1 MASHDYENAPL
12 PAENTDPND
21 RSAESSNPVSREGSQ
36 PPKRRKNV
44 QFTPGGES
52 VDIENKKETFDLRDD
67 TNQPPRPKP
76 LPKLRYST
84 GTMRNGS
91 PSAIGRQ
98 RSPTRISERSED
110 IADSPARAPVRPH
123 RPTIMRLPSSDSVI
137 DKSDNEEGDEDK
149 GGKESE
155 EDADVDLVE
164 KAISQQSAQDRAER
178 LSRLMGSHSA
188 PGSHRTS
195 PERRQNSHD
204 VRARSPPPSPPS
216 SVDVQDGMPFDP
228 DQLPLKKLKTPRKKF
243 GIEDSTDDED
253 EEEPDK
259 PSEEAGKKRN
269 RYREAT
275 ARLFKHY
282 TGKDSPKLF
291 RVQAESP
298 DSRSG
303 AQTPV
308 YERDPHIYVPRPK
321 KYRDGYL
328 SSLLKL
334 YNEEGVGSALSHI
347 PAGPEAVARAAHRRD
362 SNILPLI
369 EPRPHGQSQAGTPR
383 DTPGASPVIS
393 PAVSGTSTPK
403 GKHQKWY
410 YKNPKSRSTGA
421 LSDLVSSSSVLAQP
435 GVAKHKASA
444 SNEQSAV
451 RPKPKQKQSSG
462 NAIDTLG
469 NLLSGKKRRQSR
481 QSSVS
486 IHVNMAETV
495 KRQAYLQNICRCLM
509 QYGAPT
515 HRLEGNIHCD
525 LLSWMNA
532 NIKTEY
538 MRMSARVL
546 EIDGQFLYIPG
557 CMIISFDDAQTHTT
571 EVKIVRTTQ
580 GIHLSKLRDIHEVY
594 KEVIHDIIDV
604 EEATH
609 RLDEITRQDP
619 IHGNWNRVLVHGFAS
634 ATVGPFAFGAR
645 PIDLPIAF
653 ILGCILGCLQIIV
666 APRSDLYANV
676 FEISA
681 AVITSFLARA
691 FGSIH
696 GGKLFCF
703 SALAQSAITM
713 ILPGYTVLCGSLEL
727 QSRNIVAGSVRMVY
741 AVLYSL
747 FLGFGITIGTTV
759 YGALDNKATS
769 QTMCDATMPF
779 WFKWIF
785 VPPFTLAIIY
795 IHQAK
800 FKQMPVMVGI
810 AFIGYM
816 VNYWAAQKFTS
827 NAQIANTLGALAIG
841 LMGNLYS
848 RLRHGMAAAVLLPAI
863 FVQVP
868 SGLSAGASLVS
879 GLTSANE
886 ITKNNGSVANGTTT
900 VSYSSLGTADV
911 NSMVFNVAYSIIQ
924 VVIGITV
931 GLFLSALI
939 VYPFGKKRSGLFSF

>member
-1 MASHDYENAPL
+1 MASHDYDIAPPHEENI
-12 PAENTDPND
+12 DPND

-44 QFTPGGES
+44 QFTPGAES
-52 VDIENKKETFDLRDD
+52 VDTENKKETFDLRDD

-76 LPKLRYST
+76 LPKPRYST

-98 RSPTRISERSED
+98 RSPARISERSED
-110 IADSPARAPVRPH
+110 IADSPARAPVRPP
-123 RPTIMRLPSSDSVI
+123 RPIIMRLPSSDSII
-137 DKSDNEEGDEDK
+137 DKAKNEEDDEDK
-149 GGKESE
+149 SGQASE
-155 EDADVDLVE
+155 EDADVDMVE

-204 VRARSPPPSPPS
+204 ARARSPSPSPTS
-216 SVDVQDGMPFDP
+216 SLDFRGGMPFDP

-243 GIEDSTDDED
+243 GIEDSTDEED
-253 EEEPDK
+253 DDKSDK
-259 PSEEAGKKRN
+259 PPEGAGKKKN
-269 RYREAT
+269 RYYEAA
-275 ARLFKHY
+275 ARLV
-282 TGKDSPKLF
+282 KDHTKKESPRLF

-303 AQTPV
+303 VQTPI
-308 YERDPHIYVPRPK
+308 YERDPHTYVPRPK
-321 KYRDGYL
+321 KYREGYL

-334 YNEEGVGSALSHI
+334 YNEEGVGSALAHI
-347 PAGPEAVARAAHRRD
+347 PAGPEAVTRAAHRRD

-369 EPRPHGQSQAGTPR
+369 EPKPHGQIQAVTPR
-383 DTPGASPVIS
+383 TTPGTSPVIS
-393 PAVSGTSTPK
+393 PAASGTSTPK

-410 YKNPKSRSTGA
+410 YKNPKSQSTGA

-435 GVAKHKASA
+435 GAAKHTSAA

-451 RPKPKQKQSSG
+451 RPKAKQKHSSG

-515 HRLEGNIHCD
+515 HRLEGNFRSGSRLGMD
-525 LLSWMNA
+525 A
-532 NIKTEY
+532 NTKIEY

-580 GIHLSKLRDIHEVY
+580 GIHLSKLRDVHEVY

-609 RLDEITRQDP
+609 RLDEIRHQDE
-619 IHGNWNRVLVHGFAS
+619 IHKRWNRVLVHGFAS

-653 ILGCILGCLQIIV
+653 ILGCILGFLQIIV
-666 APRSDLYANV
+666 APQSDLYANV

-759 YGALDNKATS
+759 YGAIDKGATS
-769 QTMCDATMPF
+769 QTMCDVTMPF

-795 IHQAK
+795 LNQAK
-800 FKQMPVMVGI
+800 WKQMPVMVGI
-810 AFIGYM
+810 AFVGYM
-816 VNYWAAQKFTS
+816 VNYWSAQKFSS

-868 SGLSAGASLVS
+868 SGLSASASLVS
-879 GLTSANE
+879 GLTSANQ
-886 ITKNNGSVANGTTT
+886 ITKNNGSLANGTTT
-900 VSYSSLGTADV
+900 VSTSNLGSADV

-924 VVIGITV
+924 VAIGITV
-931 GLFLSALI
+931 GLFLSALM